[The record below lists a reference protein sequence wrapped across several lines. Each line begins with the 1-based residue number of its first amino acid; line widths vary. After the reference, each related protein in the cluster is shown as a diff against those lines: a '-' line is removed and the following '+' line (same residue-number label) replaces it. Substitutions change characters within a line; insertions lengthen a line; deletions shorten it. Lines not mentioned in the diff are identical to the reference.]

1 MNHAPVE
8 KVPKADRMVTRA
20 ELAQL
25 LGGVSSETIRRH
37 LKAKK
42 LPPPDVQ
49 LSRQTA
55 AWRLSTLQ
63 AAGVGVL

>member
-1 MNHAPVE
+1 MSHTAVAPA
-8 KVPKADRMVTRA
+8 PSADRMVTRA
-20 ELAQL
+20 ELAKL

-55 AWRLSTLQ
+55 AWRLSTLK
-63 AAGVGVL
+63 AAGINLV